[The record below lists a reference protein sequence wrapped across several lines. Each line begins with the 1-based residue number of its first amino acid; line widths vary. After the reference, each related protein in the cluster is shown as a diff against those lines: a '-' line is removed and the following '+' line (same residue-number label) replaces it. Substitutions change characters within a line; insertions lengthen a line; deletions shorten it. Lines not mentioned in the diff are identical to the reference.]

1 MALSKVEGTMAENST
16 TLKPYYIYIV
26 SVRIQKTPENTI
38 CHLFRCYAP
47 KVNHLVMM
55 QLCPEFTSFNQKLWG
70 FVFLDY
76 SWSCLSSKKCFQ
88 LCKHDQ
94 NSELSKNWMMP
105 CYDLFSNGS
114 DVNEL
119 WKQKHSNL
127 ESRFKLAILSRDLS
141 VCGSHQYFIIQ
152 CFTFTGWINTLIGH
166 VTSLILA
173 LILGSI
179 YIFLWHYN
187 YPPIITQQ
195 LADFRCFSGQN
206 SDHNVNLILLTYILE
221 KPGVHLLFWPK
232 KKVNDNRFSV
242 RNTRWTPNS
251 SRISEVR

>member
-1 MALSKVEGTMAENST
+1 MKVPAENST
-16 TLKPYYIYIV
+16 TPKPYYIYIV

-173 LILGSI
+173 LILGSKLCLVI
-179 YIFLWHYN
+179 KETTFWVGHFRPFLVISSPTSLIFFTKLR
-187 YPPIITQQ
+187 
-195 LADFRCFSGQN
+195 FRWS
-206 SDHNVNLILLTYILE
+206 
-221 KPGVHLLFWPK
+221 FWGA
-232 KKVNDNRFSV
+232 
-242 RNTRWTPNS
+242 
-251 SRISEVR
+251 